1 MEALPS
7 ATSRRQA
14 LGPAN
19 DRVSN
24 QIQLSPLA
32 TKDFA
37 LCSPSR
43 SGLKRAAPTASIKS
57 PKDPSAVLL
66 KENSGSYTFPLN
78 QEPPLLGREA
88 TAQPSS
94 DGGDFVPLSKDGRL
108 KQQLEAPSIDSSPI
122 GTGLLERKLQRKLEA
137 PPIDSSPIGTGLLE
151 RKLQRSAARW
161 LRKLDVGQD
170 DDHVDWANH
179 FVDGVLEG
187 VLSDVLGEMQGSLPA
202 HPSAEKMPSTA
213 RPIAVVA
220 AAGAQTG
227 RAAHNLLAHS
237 PSMGE
242 QFDKYAVCFAR
253 ISRTRL

>member
-122 GTGLLERKLQRKLEA
+122 GTGLLERKLQR
-137 PPIDSSPIGTGLLE
+137 
-151 RKLQRSAARW
+151 SAARW

-170 DDHVDWANH
+170 DDNHVDWANH